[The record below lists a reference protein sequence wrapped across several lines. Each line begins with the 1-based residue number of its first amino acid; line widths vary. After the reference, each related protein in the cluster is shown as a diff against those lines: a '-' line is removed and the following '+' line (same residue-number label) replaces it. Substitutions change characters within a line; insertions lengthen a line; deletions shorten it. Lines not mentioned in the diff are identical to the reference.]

1 MTRTQAFPAR
11 ARPQRQRTEP
21 YLYLGPS
28 LLLIALVMLVPLIIG
43 VAYSFQHLVVYD
55 PLGNGAFVGLA
66 NYRQILAD
74 PLFWNALG
82 NTLKW
87 TLSSLALQIALGLGL
102 ALLLKTPF
110 KGRGL
115 YQALVFLPWAVP
127 AFLSGFAWKWLYDP
141 AIGPFSPALL
151 SAGWIREPLN
161 ILGDPATALWGVVAS
176 NVWFGVPFFAIT
188 LLAALQSIPGDQ
200 YEAADIDGAGRW
212 AQFTAI
218 TLPWLRPTLLITVL
232 LRTIWI
238 ANFTDLIW
246 VMTGGGP
253 AGSSHILSS
262 YIFSTVF
269 QKLDFGYGAA
279 LSTVLLL
286 LLLAYA
292 AALGRVRQRVA

>member
-21 YLYLGPS
+21 YFYLGPS

-115 YQALVFLPWAVP
+115 SSLTVSLR
-127 AFLSGFAWKWLYDP
+127 
-141 AIGPFSPALL
+141 SPAK
-151 SAGWIREPLN
+151 ARLN
-161 ILGDPATALWGVVAS
+161 RST
-176 NVWFGVPFFAIT
+176 
-188 LLAALQSIPGDQ
+188 
-200 YEAADIDGAGRW
+200 
-212 AQFTAI
+212 
-218 TLPWLRPTLLITVL
+218 WL
-232 LRTIWI
+232 
-238 ANFTDLIW
+238 
-246 VMTGGGP
+246 
-253 AGSSHILSS
+253 
-262 YIFSTVF
+262 
-269 QKLDFGYGAA
+269 
-279 LSTVLLL
+279 
-286 LLLAYA
+286 
-292 AALGRVRQRVA
+292 